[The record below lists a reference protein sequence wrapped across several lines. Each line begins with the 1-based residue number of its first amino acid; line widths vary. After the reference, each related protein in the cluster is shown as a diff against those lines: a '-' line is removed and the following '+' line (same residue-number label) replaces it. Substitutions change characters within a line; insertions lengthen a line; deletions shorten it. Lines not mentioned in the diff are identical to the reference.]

1 MVIIENL
8 QNTCIELMILFSSL
22 SIIPIG
28 IIIYLCMKL
37 FANKLFLPETKHEF
51 RIMIGFICIMLCVF
65 AFCLVGFFSAW
76 EDYRMVKRG
85 EYMIITGTVVDYKKS
100 VQDNS
105 GKSVYSWPVFADEET
120 GRKVVINVAQTE
132 LQRTYTVYYLKN
144 CRFGVIAE
152 EQ

>member
-1 MVIIENL
+1 
-8 QNTCIELMILFSSL
+8 
-22 SIIPIG
+22 
-28 IIIYLCMKL
+28 
-37 FANKLFLPETKHEF
+37 
-51 RIMIGFICIMLCVF
+51 
-65 AFCLVGFFSAW
+65 
-76 EDYRMVKRG
+76 
-85 EYMIITGTVVDYKKS
+85 MIITGTVVDYKKS

-105 GKSVYSWPVFADEET
+105 GKSIYSWPVFADEET